1 MLPSADSITRQVTS
15 GGGSGVDLKRTKK
28 NTLVAVD
35 NNLEMK
41 IDTLQ
46 VKPTKEAQ
54 TGELLDGEWKE
65 GLEKFDLLN
74 DDNDMDE
81 NSESSKLQFS
91 MTTDAAPN
99 VNKRF
104 TALNFIISVQYKT
117 NIYTVLYCADYI
129 SYP

>member
-1 MLPSADSITRQVTS
+1 M
-15 GGGSGVDLKRTKK
+15 
-28 NTLVAVD
+28 VAAYVD
-35 NNLEMK
+35 NNFEMK

-54 TGELLDGEWKE
+54 TGELLVGEWKE
-65 GLEKFDLLN
+65 GF
-74 DDNDMDE
+74 DNDIDE

>member
-1 MLPSADSITRQVTS
+1 MA
-15 GGGSGVDLKRTKK
+15 
-28 NTLVAVD
+28 AYVD
-35 NNLEMK
+35 NNFEMK

-54 TGELLDGEWKE
+54 TGELLVGEWKE
-65 GLEKFDLLN
+65 GF
-74 DDNDMDE
+74 DNDMDE

-117 NIYTVLYCADYI
+117 NIYTVLYCTDNMCYL
-129 SYP
+129 

>member
-1 MLPSADSITRQVTS
+1 MA
-15 GGGSGVDLKRTKK
+15 
-28 NTLVAVD
+28 AYVD

-46 VKPTKEAQ
+46 VKLTKEAQ
-54 TGELLDGEWKE
+54 TGELLVGEWKE

-81 NSESSKLQFS
+81 NSESSNLQFS

-99 VNKRF
+99 VNQRF